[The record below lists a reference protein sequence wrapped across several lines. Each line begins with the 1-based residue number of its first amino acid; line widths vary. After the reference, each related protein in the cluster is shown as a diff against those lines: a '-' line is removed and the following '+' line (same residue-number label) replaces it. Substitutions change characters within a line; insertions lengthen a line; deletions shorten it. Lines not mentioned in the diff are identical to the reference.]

1 MTQPRTDSTD
11 DQLLGHA
18 RRLGDE
24 FSSRAAEFDLARK
37 LGQDASDA
45 MAQAGFYRL
54 FVPHYLG
61 GLEASPL
68 VSAQIFER
76 LAQGNASCGW
86 VAFIA
91 ATSGSTLASIP
102 KDTA

>member
-18 RRLGDE
+18 RRLSLE
-24 FSSRAAEFDLARK
+24 FSGRAAEFDLART

-54 FVPHYLG
+54 FVEVCVVLIM
-61 GLEASPL
+61 LECKNSRFCYRWQYFYAKYY
-68 VSAQIFER
+68 
-76 LAQGNASCGW
+76 
-86 VAFIA
+86 
-91 ATSGSTLASIP
+91 GSRF
-102 KDTA
+102 